1 VILKLNAQ
9 NLAVQMDL
17 ICNVKSNGAFT
28 NRWYRNRNLLPSQI
42 KVVTGTVLT
51 ENYITVNPNGTEAS
65 QQHAVIILTD
75 AAKPP
80 PSTYHILNLQNH
92 LPH

>member
-1 VILKLNAQ
+1 MLKIWRSNGF
-9 NLAVQMDL
+9 N
-17 ICNVKSNGAFT
+17 CNVKSNGAGFT
-28 NRWYRNRNLLPSQI
+28 NGIGIEIDLLPSQI
-42 KVVTGTVLT
+42 KSVTGTVLT

-75 AAKPP
+75 AAK
-80 PSTYHILNLQNH
+80 NLLSEHTISIKFTNH